1 MSKRA
6 RTRTTSAIR
15 EVARQGL
22 TGPFIFSYLVA
33 VVVLYALIVRSGGWD
48 ILALSRLLTLL
59 NRAGIVPFTDA
70 DTAIIQRAPTL
81 DFQFSA
87 REPIDWLMLC
97 LAIAGFLLIFLLK
110 SVQFH
115 SFARSVG
122 IEGSFGSHARAFLY
136 GDNVNRFFPYGLGN
150 VGTASALQGQGAPL
164 DRAAVAVFLTELFA
178 VIEIAIFT
186 FVAWRLLGVTGW
198 VSAILWPVIIMLV
211 AYLFRRTAVRNRAP
225 GQSALQAAKSALWLL
240 AQQPGRLAWL
250 LVLSIVAFGL
260 EVSAAYWIG
269 QAFTSDFVL
278 LNLEFQVVLIGILG
292 GAIARRIPMTPGG
305 IGQFEWGFSLS
316 MYTVGAGFA
325 AAGTVSIVV
334 NVLRYIAGGIVF
346 GGLVFGKGVETNI
359 GRVLELFK
367 SGDTGSAQS
376 RRREPA
382 RV

>member
-6 RTRTTSAIR
+6 RSRATSAVR

-22 TGPFIFSYLVA
+22 TGPFVFSYLVGI
-33 VVVLYALIVRSGGWD
+33 VLLYALIVRAGGWN
-48 ILALSRLLTLL
+48 ILAFSRMLTLL
-59 NRAGIVPFTDA
+59 NRAGIVPFTDG
-70 DTAIIQRAPTL
+70 DTSIIPRAPAL
-81 DFQFSA
+81 EFQFEA
-87 REPIDWLMLC
+87 REPIDWLMLV
-97 LAIAGFLLIFLLK
+97 LAIGGFLLISLLR

-122 IEGSFGSHARAFLY
+122 IEGAFGSHARAFLY
-136 GDNVNRFFPYGLGN
+136 GDNVNRFFPFGLGN
-150 VGTASALQGQGAPL
+150 AGTASALEGQGANL
-164 DRAAVAVFLTELFA
+164 ERASLAVFLTEVFA
-178 VIEIAIFT
+178 VIEIAVFT
-186 FVAWRLLGVTGW
+186 LLAWRLLGVTGW
-198 VSAILWPVIIMLV
+198 MSAILWPLIILGV
-211 AYLFRRTAVRNRAP
+211 AYLFRRTAARNRP
-225 GQSALQAAKSALWLL
+225 GEKAFQAAKSALWHL

-250 LVLSIVAFGL
+250 LVLSIAAFGL
-260 EVSAAYWIG
+260 EVSAAYWIA

-292 GAIARRIPMTPGG
+292 GAIARRIPISPGG

-325 AAGTVSIVV
+325 AAGTVAIVV

-346 GGLVFGKGVETNI
+346 GALVFGKGVETNI

-367 SGDTGSAQS
+367 GEARAPA
-376 RRREPA
+376 RRRETA